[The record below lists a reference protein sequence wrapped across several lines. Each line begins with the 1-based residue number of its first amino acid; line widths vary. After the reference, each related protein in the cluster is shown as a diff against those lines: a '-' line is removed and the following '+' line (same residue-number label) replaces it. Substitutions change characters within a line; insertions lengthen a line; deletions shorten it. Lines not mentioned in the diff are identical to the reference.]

1 MWEPDEVTRR
11 LIGMKIILLATAAL
25 LAVTL
30 AGCGDEDPT
39 TMANDDPAGLS
50 PDDLNGRAF
59 ASVRVDGRQLVNGT
73 QVRLGFADDE
83 VRANAGCNH
92 LFGTIALDGDTL
104 TASNIG
110 GTEMGCP
117 DGLNDQDVWLSE
129 FLSAG
134 PDSRPRRRHAHP
146 HQGRRRHRAGRAGRA
161 RPADGGGDE
170 EPTSNDGG
178 SVVGSGCTRAAAAP

>member
-1 MWEPDEVTRR
+1 MWEPDEVTQR

-39 TMANDDPAGLS
+39 TMANDDPTGLS
-50 PDDLNGRAF
+50 AKDLNGRAF

-73 QVRLGFADDE
+73 QVRINFADDE

-92 LFGTIALDGDTL
+92 LFGTMALSGDTL
-104 TASNIG
+104 TASNVG

-134 PDSRPRRRHAHP
+134 PAVVLDGDTLTLTKDGVVIELVEQDVP
-146 HQGRRRHRAGRAGRA
+146 AG
-161 RPADGGGDE
+161 DGGGDE
-170 EPTSNDGG
+170 EPTSNDGD
-178 SVVGSGCTRAAAAP
+178 SVVGSG